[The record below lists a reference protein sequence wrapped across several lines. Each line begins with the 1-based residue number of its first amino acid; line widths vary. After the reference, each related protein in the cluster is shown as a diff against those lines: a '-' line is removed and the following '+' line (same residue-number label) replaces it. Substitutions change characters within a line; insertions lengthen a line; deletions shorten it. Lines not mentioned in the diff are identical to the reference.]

1 MNPLKSMLLLAVA
14 MLAGAGSATAGQ
26 GMKSA
31 PHTPM
36 VSDWSS
42 HQAAF
47 RNPETPEEARA
58 RGNFARWQRIAADPR
73 FMMAL
78 AGKLQAQA
86 DALDADLSSTPAG
99 AKRPPAASTHRDWS
113 NVMGGGFD
121 GAGGSGTAGVYPA
134 KFSFDINAAPDCIS
148 DFVVFPTGAQGA
160 PKTVGTGEFWG
171 SSFTN
176 PHSVGTLRVGKYPPR
191 MVTILTSTT
200 FNDGLYAKTG
210 GPDVTSASTTAAN
223 LVAAINRWTGQTGI
237 SAEAVTN
244 QVHITSDTT
253 GNQVNDLVAENL
265 SNFGPLLQNDGIG
278 TPGMPSIIAFNQL
291 YDGSCAAGRR
301 NALSPNVLFSYDTGG
316 AIRTSP
322 VLSYFDNGRQLAF
335 VQGSG
340 GQAEL
345 VLLKWHDTANG
356 LDAARPSSPD
366 TATSATE
373 YRSESGPCVALN
385 GCMFKIPLGANDS
398 WSSPFVDYFG
408 DTLYVGTNDGVL
420 HKITGVFS
428 GLPAEVLTDGFPA
441 TASAGNALSSP
452 VYDFNGSVFV
462 GSASAVG
469 SGGALHRVN
478 ASTGVVVSSAKLTS
492 DVDSPGLRASPMLD
506 VSAGH
511 VYAFVFN
518 GIGSA
523 GTNCNTA
530 PCRAVVDFTTNF
542 AAGSVGNRVPI
553 GSGVSATRIQYGGAF
568 DSAWYASAD
577 STGSMYLCGGAPED
591 SVTSVLWKVPLTG
604 GALGTAI
611 RGASVSGILGS
622 DCSPVTVFK
631 NGFNEHLYFSMT
643 DNGDDGSATVCD
655 GSCVYMFNL
664 NDLAPEVK
672 EQWVLVFNGNVTVAG
687 GTVVVNGATLTAG
700 TAQACPTFNI
710 SGNARSDAINLSAC
724 IDALPGF
731 SSTQR
736 VRRVTVT
743 RDAIGDVPDS
753 TVAEGVDIA
762 NFSQSFPD
770 HVNGSSN
777 TWTSSNAP
785 AAGITA
791 IGGAGGIIIDNIS
804 NLPGASRIYYANIG
818 PITGN
823 ATQVSQ
829 SDLK

>member
-1 MNPLKSMLLLAVA
+1 MDSLKSMLPPAVA
-14 MLAGAGSATAGQ
+14 MFLLAGSASAAQ
-26 GMKSA
+26 APKPA

-36 VSDWSS
+36 VLDWSS

-47 RNPETPEEARA
+47 RNPQTPEEARA
-58 RGNFARWQRIAADPR
+58 GGNFARWQRLASDPR

-86 DALDADLSSTPAG
+86 DARDVQSPAPRKG
-99 AKRPPAASTHRDWS
+99 SRRPRAISAHRDWS
-113 NVMGGGFD
+113 NVLGGGID

-134 KFSFDINAAPDCIS
+134 KFSFDINAAPDCVS

-160 PKTVGTGEFWG
+160 PTSLGTGEFWG

-191 MVTILTSTT
+191 SVTILTSTT

-210 GPDVTSASTTAAN
+210 GPDVTSANTTAAN
-223 LVAAINRWTGQTGI
+223 LAAAINRWTGQTGI
-237 SAEAVTN
+237 TAEAVTN

-265 SNFGPLLQNDGIG
+265 SNFGPLQQNDGIG
-278 TPGMPSIIAFNQL
+278 TPGMPSIIGFNQL
-291 YDGSCAAGRR
+291 YDGSCAPGRR
-301 NALSPNVLFSYDTGG
+301 NALSPNVLFSYNTGG
-316 AIRTSP
+316 AVRTSP
-322 VLSYFDNGRQLAF
+322 VLSYFDDGQQLAF
-335 VQGSG
+335 VQSSG

-356 LDAARPSSPD
+356 LDAARPLTPD
-366 TATSATE
+366 TASSATE
-373 YRSESGPCVALN
+373 YRNESGPCATEN

-398 WSSPFVDYFG
+398 WSSPFVDYSA

-428 GLPAEVLTDGFPA
+428 GLPAQVVTGGFPA
-441 TASAGNALSSP
+441 VVSAGNALSSP

-478 ASTGVVVSSAKLTS
+478 ASTGAVASSAKLTS
-492 DVDSPGLRASPMLD
+492 NVDSPGVRASPMLD
-506 VSAGH
+506 VSARH

-518 GIGSA
+518 AAGSA
-523 GTNCNTA
+523 GTNCDTA
-530 PCRAVVDFTTNF
+530 PCRAVVDFATDF
-542 AAGSVGNRVPI
+542 AAGSTGNRIPI
-553 GSGVSATRIQYGGAF
+553 GSGVSATRVQYNGAF
-568 DSAWYASAD
+568 DSAWYGSFD
-577 STGSMYLCGGAPED
+577 STGSLYVCGGAPED
-591 SVTSVLWKVPLTG
+591 SVRSVLWKVPIAAG
-604 GALGTAI
+604 VLGTAI
-611 RGASVSGILGS
+611 RGATVSGIAGS
-622 DCSPVTVFK
+622 DCSP
-631 NGFNEHLYFSMT
+631 MT
-643 DNGDDGSATVCD
+643 DVKSGADEFLYLSMAGNGEDGTADVCN
-655 GSCVYMFNL
+655 GPCVYMFNL
-664 NDLAPEVK
+664 ANLAPEVK
-672 EQWVLVFNGNVTVAG
+672 EQWVFAFSGNVTATG
-687 GTVVVNGATLTAG
+687 GTVLVNGATLTAG
-700 TAQACPTFNI
+700 TTQACPIFDI
-710 SGNARSDAINLSAC
+710 SGIAARDADNLTAC

-731 SSTQR
+731 SANRR
-736 VRRVTVT
+736 VRQVTVT
-743 RDAIGDVPDS
+743 RDVIGDVPDS
-753 TVAEGVDIA
+753 TVAEGVDMA
-762 NFSQSFPD
+762 NFAQSFPE

-777 TWTSSNAP
+777 TWASSNAP
-785 AAGITA
+785 AAGIQA

-804 NLPGASRIYYANIG
+804 SLPGASRIYYANLG